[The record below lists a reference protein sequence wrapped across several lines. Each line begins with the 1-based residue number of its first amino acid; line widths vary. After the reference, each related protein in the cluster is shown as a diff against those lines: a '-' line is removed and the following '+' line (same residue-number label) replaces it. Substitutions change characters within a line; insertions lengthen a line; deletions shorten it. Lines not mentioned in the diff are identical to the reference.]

1 MKHTIR
7 MAAVALAT
15 GAAFAAAAASPAVAA
30 PSALAAQSVQAK
42 AYCHG
47 TQFTQKENGQT
58 YIVGKVTFC
67 DSKDKVIVNDIDLD
81 GRSLGVRISDG
92 SGTYRYCKDSNG
104 AGDRYKTCY
113 FNLKENRQIKLRGY
127 ESNNGHRTAWLQT
140 VTFPN

>member
-7 MAAVALAT
+7 MAAVALAAT
-15 GAAFAAAAASPAVAA
+15 GAAFATAAASPAVAA
-30 PSALAAQSVQAK
+30 PSVQAAK
-42 AYCHG
+42 ADCHG

-58 YIVGKVTFC
+58 YIVGKVTLC

-92 SGTYRYCKDSNG
+92 SGKYRYCKDSNG
-104 AGDRYKTCY
+104 AGDRYKACY

-140 VTFPN
+140 VTLPN